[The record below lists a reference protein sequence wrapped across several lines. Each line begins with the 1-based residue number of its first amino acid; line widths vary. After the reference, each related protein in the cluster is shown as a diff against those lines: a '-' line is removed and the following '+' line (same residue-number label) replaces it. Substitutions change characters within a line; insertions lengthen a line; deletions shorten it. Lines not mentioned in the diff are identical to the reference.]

1 MAKCER
7 SDCDDQ
13 ASAYLL
19 TQGKY
24 AQTPEPRDTLC
35 RKHYVE
41 DRRAD
46 GAIVACES
54 LRNGVT
60 LRDVSGADVDR
71 RGQRVE
77 FDQDETNVPLL
88 VRCGFVK
95 RLDGPGLA
103 EVLAAEEEALAAK
116 LSLIQ
121 SRLKDAQKAAK
132 AEEAA
137 SAKAEKAA
145 KAKGEATEK
154 EES

>member
-13 ASAYLL
+13 ATAYLL

-24 AQTPEPRDTLC
+24 AQTPEPRNTLC

-60 LRDVSGADVDR
+60 LRDVSGEDVDR

-77 FDQDETNVPLL
+77 FDADETNVDLL

-103 EVLAAEEEALAAK
+103 DVLAREEEALAAR
-116 LSLIQ
+116 LALIK
-121 SRLKDAQKAAK
+121 SRLKDAKADAK

-137 SAKAEKAA
+137 SAKAEKDAKS
-145 KAKGEATEK
+145 KAK
-154 EES
+154 EEG

>member
-7 SDCDDQ
+7 SDCDDR
-13 ASAYLL
+13 ATAYLL

-35 RKHYVE
+35 RTHYVE

-46 GAIVACES
+46 GAIVACET

-60 LRDVSGADVDR
+60 LRDVSGGDVDQ

-77 FDQDETNVPLL
+77 FDADETNVDLL

-95 RLDGPGLA
+95 RLDGPSLVDVLASEELAIAARLAHIKSRLRDA
-103 EVLAAEEEALAAK
+103 EVAV
-116 LSLIQ
+116 
-121 SRLKDAQKAAK
+121 
-132 AEEAA
+132 
-137 SAKAEKAA
+137 KAEKAA
-145 KAKGEATEK
+145 AAKAAKAKDAKSSTE
-154 EES
+154 EQD